1 MASSRQLP
9 GSVGRRVGL
18 NSIWILAARTLSQLL
33 LLVFTILIARNL
45 GQTGLGQYAFIASI
59 LFVGNVAT
67 TFGLDTM
74 IIRELANPAGRGGAD
89 GDGLLTTAL
98 LIQLGLSGLFVAG
111 VWVLAVMLPNQT
123 AETTA
128 ALRLASLSLLPLA
141 FSTIYSAVLRAYERM
156 DLYLAFNLVT
166 ALIMVG
172 GAFAVLPSGGGLLA
186 ISAIIVLAQTG
197 GALAAGGMA
206 HFALPGFRW
215 HRRMPSPALVRSV
228 IGVGLVLALLM
239 VAGVAYQRMAIV
251 VLSLTQGDATT
262 GWYSAAA
269 RLSEALKLVPAA
281 FFGAIFPVMA
291 RANAGGRLLPGQ
303 PDITLTDGEPIA
315 RPEAAEPAG
324 AARALYERTFWYL
337 VLGTTVL
344 AALTFT
350 LSGIIIPLLY
360 GPGYEPAI
368 GVLRILV
375 WGLPLTVIAVRLS
388 FDLVSAGNDRAA
400 LLAMTATVLLTLPL
414 MIGASTRW
422 GLTGASVAT
431 VLAEALQIVILLIV
445 RGQIGRTTPPTPAKP
460 LD

>member
-1 MASSRQLP
+1 MASSHQLP

-45 GQTGLGQYAFIASI
+45 GETGLGQYAFIASI

-74 IIRELANPAGRGGAD
+74 IIRELANPAGRGAA

-98 LIQLGLSGLFVAG
+98 LIQLGLSALFVAA
-111 VWVLAVMLPNQT
+111 VWVVVALLPNQT

-156 DLYLAFNLVT
+156 DLYLVFNLVT

-172 GAFAVLPSGGGLLA
+172 GAFVVLPSGGGLLA
-186 ISAIIVLAQTG
+186 VAAIIILAQTG
-197 GALAAGGMA
+197 GALAAGAMA
-206 HFALPGFRW
+206 HLALPDFRW
-215 HRRMPSPALVRSV
+215 RMRTPSPTLVRSV
-228 IGVGLVLALLM
+228 VSVGLVLALLM

-251 VLSLTQGDATT
+251 ILSLTQGDAAT

-269 RLSEALKLVPAA
+269 RLSEAIKLVPAA

-291 RANAGGRLLPGQ
+291 RANAGGRLLSGQ
-303 PDITLTDGEPIA
+303 PDSTVPTAGLVGDPAT
-315 RPEAAEPAG
+315 AEPAG
-324 AARALYERTFWYL
+324 IARTLYERAFWVL
-337 VLGTTVL
+337 VLGTAAL
-344 AALTFT
+344 AAVTFA
-350 LSGIIIPLLY
+350 LSGVMIPLLY

-400 LLAMTATVLLTLPL
+400 LVAMMGTVLLTLPL
-414 MIGASTRW
+414 MFAASTRW
-422 GLTGASVAT
+422 GLVGASVAT
-431 VLAEALQIVILLIV
+431 VLAEALQIIVLLIV
-445 RGQIGRTTPPTPAKP
+445 RRRLSSTDPPAHTSS
-460 LD
+460 